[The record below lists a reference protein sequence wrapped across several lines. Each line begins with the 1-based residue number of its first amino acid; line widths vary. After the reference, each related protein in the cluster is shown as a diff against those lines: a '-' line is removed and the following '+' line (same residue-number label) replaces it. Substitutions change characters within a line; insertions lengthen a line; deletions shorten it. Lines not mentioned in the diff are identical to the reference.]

1 MGFSYCVVLNCK
13 TFKKHLCFDTPSFF
27 VRPDSSSFR
36 LNNPLCFFQDEEN
49 ILDLKKKDLV

>member
-13 TFKKHLCFDTPSFF
+13 TFKKHLCFDTPSFLSDQTLLLSGWIIRY
-27 VRPDSSSFR
+27 V
-36 LNNPLCFFQDEEN
+36 FFQDEEN